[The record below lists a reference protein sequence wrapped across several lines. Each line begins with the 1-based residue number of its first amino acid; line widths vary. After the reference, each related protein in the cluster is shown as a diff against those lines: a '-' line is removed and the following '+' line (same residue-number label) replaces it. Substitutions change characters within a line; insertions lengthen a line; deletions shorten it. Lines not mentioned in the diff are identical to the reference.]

1 MGEKHKH
8 KKSPESSP
16 VLEQEVYD
24 YKGLLTANVNLIDII
39 DSGQTVNFDCPP
51 INFNQID
58 YSSIPKDQLHYFK
71 SVKCDHQGK
80 IVLNEFEQKM
90 INIIQERRKK
100 NNQLYEKEK
109 EDKI

>member
-1 MGEKHKH
+1 MGEIKCH
-8 KKSPESSP
+8 KKSPEHSP
-16 VLEQEVYD
+16 NLEQEVYD

-58 YSSIPKDQLHYFK
+58 MDEISKDELHYFK
-71 SVKCDHQGK
+71 SVKCDHKGK

-109 EDKI
+109 